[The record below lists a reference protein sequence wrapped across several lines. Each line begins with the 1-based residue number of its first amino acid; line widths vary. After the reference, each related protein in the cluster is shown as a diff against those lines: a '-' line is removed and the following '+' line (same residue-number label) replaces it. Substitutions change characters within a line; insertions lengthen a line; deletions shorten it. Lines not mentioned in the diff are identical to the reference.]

1 MVIPL
6 LDDILRIP
14 GDLVEGTGDVARG
27 LGRGAS
33 DIATDLVGG
42 TKEAIDTLGDIA
54 RNAPSDIGRAIG
66 DFQGNIFGGLF
77 SSFGKALG
85 LDPKILIAVGAVVLV
100 VVILVVLKK

>member
-14 GDLVEGTGDVARG
+14 GDVARD

-33 DIATDLVGG
+33 DIATDLLGG